1 MIDVGSI
8 WGDEG
13 MRFDNSFAI
22 AVWLTLFIL
31 IISTVIFILII
42 LRARTN
48 RNWQEAATEL
58 GLNFT
63 PSNLLWLPYE
73 MNGTLDGGYYCRVH
87 TWREHRSGGSSSG
100 SNAPVTGVEVRFLES
115 LRMGFNLSPCT
126 GIKWFDSLMGV
137 DDTEV
142 GGDPDFDQMFAISS
156 TDDMKLKRF
165 LTAERK
171 EILKAATTEMPY
183 FEITDSGISTEANE
197 MIRDKESIVHIV
209 MSFKELAMDLTSD
222 GGEQEPDIFAKPS
235 ISESSKSIFD

>member
-8 WGDEG
+8 WGEEG

-63 PSNLLWLPYE
+63 PSNLFWLPYE

-87 TWREHRSGGSSSG
+87 TWREHRSGGSGSSG

-115 LRMGFNLSPCT
+115 LRMGFNLSPST

-183 FEITDSGISTEANE
+183 FEISDSGISTEAE

-209 MSFKELAMDLTSD
+209 MSFKELAMALTFLT
-222 GGEQEPDIFAKPS
+222 EPDIFATPS
-235 ISESSKSIFD
+235 IDEDSKSIFD

>member
-126 GIKWFDSLMGV
+126 GIKWLDSLMGV

-183 FEITDSGISTEANE
+183 FEITDSGISTEAHE